1 MGGADVNHR
10 QRVEPLTISGL
21 AGESLFDALPQKL
34 IRRILSLNHSSFPVL
49 AGDKEKAIIA
59 LKFEPSDIVSAAP
72 IWWACVFQ
80 VVSDGLRFQI
90 QRVGAVIREVIVE
103 GSRLLFASTGRGPVN
118 EGLANAL
125 NIDLDSHPAGPI
137 VGDDARWV
145 IISKVKSGVCAFHR
159 NQSPGTYQL
168 LANIFRSRFSGE
180 QENAR
185 KDQQDYGA
193 FAHRRLVY
201 PGQDSLFDAESPD

>member
-1 MGGADVNHR
+1 MLGVYRYCLDHGEPFRYFSIDGLGAQPRLR
-10 QRVEPLTISGL
+10 QKEDDGYPTTRPEPGL

-34 IRRILSLNHSSFPVL
+34 IRRILSVNHSSFPVL

-59 LKFEPSDIVSAAP
+59 LKFEPSNIVDAAP
-72 IWWACVFQ
+72 IWWTCVFQ

-137 VGDDARWV
+137 VGDDARRV
-145 IISKVKSGVCAFHR
+145 VKRKMKGGICALH
-159 NQSPGTYQL
+159 
-168 LANIFRSRFSGE
+168 
-180 QENAR
+180 
-185 KDQQDYGA
+185 
-193 FAHRRLVY
+193 
-201 PGQDSLFDAESPD
+201 